1 MKEATMH
8 TPMTTAMIVCAMLVL
23 SPAFGWGQFLPPRQA
38 DGPASGDL
46 SGNLRSDLFSG
57 VDSWGARDSLSVGE
71 PVEKSPLRAALYS
84 AVIPGAGD
92 VYAES
97 YWTAAAFFTAEV
109 GLWVLHFTYE
119 NKGDNQTAAFEA
131 FADQHWQVDKY
142 ALWMEQYALSLNPN
156 ATGCSGLVVNPTA
169 EHPWDRVDWTRL
181 NMCEESI
188 GEVASTGFSH
198 RLPRRPDQQY
208 YEMIGKYE
216 QYNPGWDDA
225 NVTAA
230 DYLTNVSDNFRAYRD
245 MRGDANDFYTT
256 ARTASY
262 LLVANHILAALHSA
276 WRAARFNHDL
286 TMKAH
291 LEPVQRQGGRV
302 EYVPTATFSLTL

>member
-1 MKEATMH
+1 M
-8 TPMTTAMIVCAMLVL
+8 PVSSTARLIVFALVFVAL
-23 SPAFGWGQFLPPRQA
+23 EQGHAQFVAEKGSEVP
-38 DGPASGDL
+38 DGRPL
-46 SGNLRSDLFSG
+46 TGNLRLDLMSDIASG
-57 VDSWGARDSLSVGE
+57 GWTDSLAVAD
-71 PVEKSPLRAALYS
+71 PIPTKSPLRAALYS

-92 VYAES
+92 LYAES
-97 YWTAAAFFTAEV
+97 YWTAAAFFTVEV
-109 GLWVLHFTYE
+109 GLWVLHFSYE
-119 NKGDNQTAAFEA
+119 KKGDDQTAAFEA
-131 FADQHWQVDKY
+131 FADEHWRVDKY

-156 ATGCSGLVVNPTA
+156 ATGCTGLVVNPTA

-188 GEVASTGFSH
+188 GAVASTGFSH

-225 NVTAA
+225 NVTDA
-230 DYLTNVSDNFRAYRD
+230 DYLTNVSANFRAYRD

-256 ARTASY
+256 ARTAGY
-262 LLVANHILAALHSA
+262 LLVANHLLAALHSA
-276 WRAARFNHDL
+276 WRAAKFNHDL

-302 EYVPTATFSLTL
+302 EYVPTATLTLTL